1 MSIIKQLQPLA
12 QICSKLSLLH
22 EQYLQ
27 PAHGMNQKI
36 KKNPKM
42 QRAWNSHHANKSTYK
57 SFSYKENKTKGHIKA
72 VLGGK
77 RYLEEKDS

>member
-1 MSIIKQLQPLA
+1 
-12 QICSKLSLLH
+12 
-22 EQYLQ
+22 
-27 PAHGMNQKI
+27 MNQKI